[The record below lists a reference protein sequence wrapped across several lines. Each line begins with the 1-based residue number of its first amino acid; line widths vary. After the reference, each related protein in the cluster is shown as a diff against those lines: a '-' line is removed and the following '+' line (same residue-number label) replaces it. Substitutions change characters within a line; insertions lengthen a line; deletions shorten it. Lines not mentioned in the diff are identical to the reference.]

1 MVPDSQPPVPDEA
14 LAPTADMALD
24 DATTVVSTRPLPL
37 DPAPGDDTPIDQLPT
52 LGHVGRYALKR
63 LIGEG
68 GLGMVHVAHDPLLS
82 RLIAIKTLQ
91 VDLPEAE
98 REQFNALFTNEARA
112 AGSLSHPYIVTVY
125 DAGAGGQGAYIA
137 MELLRGKDL
146 RQLLAMGWRP
156 TVQQAAL
163 IVRRVADAISY
174 AHHKGVIHRD
184 LKPANIF
191 MVGRTQPRVLDFG
204 IARIRQAGH
213 EGPNDGLSRFGE
225 VVGGSPYYMAPEQ
238 VRREPVDRRADV
250 YALGVILYE
259 LLTGRR
265 AFGGGSVEEIHQAVL
280 TAKVRAPHEVNHT
293 VPQALSDIVMRAM
306 APELVRRTR
315 SARTLAQELRDWLD
329 GQRGQAMADE
339 RMADSG
345 RGVGAVEGAG
355 LAAGA
360 AAAPSGHKPAHVD
373 RGGLGQS
380 PWALG
385 LVAVAGLVSAG
396 LLLTGAWLA
405 WQRAASPVVAAT
417 ASPAETASTPAASL
431 PTTGATAAVVGG
443 AVVASVTPEPLPVAL
458 ASAALPAL
466 GAASAPV
473 AASPVMPTVPAVA
486 AAQVP
491 AAPAP
496 APGVVRLAISPWG
509 QVSVNGRAAGVTPP
523 LTQLKLPA
531 GRHVVTVRNDGAE
544 PYTVTVQVRPGQTQ
558 VVRHAF

>member
-1 MVPDSQPPVPDEA
+1 MMPDSQPPAPEEA
-14 LAPTADMALD
+14 LEPGAVLDLD

-37 DPAPGDDTPIDQLPT
+37 DPLQGDDTPIDQLPT

-63 LIGEG
+63 LIGQG
-68 GLGMVHVAHDPLLS
+68 GLGMVHLAHDPLLS

-91 VDLPEAE
+91 VDLPQAE

-125 DAGAGGQGAYIA
+125 DAGAGVNGAYIA

-156 TVQQAAL
+156 TMQQAAL

-204 IARIRQAGH
+204 IARIRQAGQ

-225 VVGGSPYYMAPEQ
+225 VVGGSPFYMAPEQ
-238 VRREPVDRRADV
+238 IRHEPVDRRADV

-265 AFGGGSVEEIHQAVL
+265 AFGGASVDEIHQAVL
-280 TAKVRAPHEVNHT
+280 TAQVRPPHEVNRT
-293 VPQALSDIVMRAM
+293 VPQALSEIVMRAM

-329 GQRGQAMADE
+329 SQRGPGE
-339 RMADSG
+339 P
-345 RGVGAVEGAG
+345 
-355 LAAGA
+355 A
-360 AAAPSGHKPAHVD
+360 AASSAPERASGSNASASSGGRSDLRGQPADAQPRWHA
-373 RGGLGQS
+373 R
-380 PWALG
+380 WALG
-385 LVAVAGLVSAG
+385 LVAIAGLVSAG
-396 LLLTGAWLA
+396 FLLTGAWLA
-405 WQRAASPVVAAT
+405 WQRAQAPDAVAVVAAPVVVPAVVPVT
-417 ASPAETASTPAASL
+417 APVPSSVASAL
-431 PTTGATAAVVGG
+431 PTAPVPDAA
-443 AVVASVTPEPLPVAL
+443 
-458 ASAALPAL
+458 ASAA
-466 GAASAPV
+466 AASV
-473 AASPVMPTVPAVA
+473 APAVA
-486 AAQVP
+486 TAVTSAVTSAPP
-491 AAPAP
+491 AAVAAPPP
-496 APGVVRLAISPWG
+496 APGWVRLAISPWG
-509 QVSVNGRAAGVTPP
+509 QVSVNGRPAGVTPP
-523 LTQLKLPA
+523 LTQLKLPP

-544 PYTVTVQVRPGQTQ
+544 PHTVTVQVKSGQTQ

>member
-1 MVPDSQPPVPDEA
+1 MMPDSQPPAPEEA
-14 LAPTADMALD
+14 LEPGEALD
-24 DATTVVSTRPLPL
+24 LDDTTTVVSTRPLPL
-37 DPAPGDDTPIDQLPT
+37 DSASRDDTSVDQLPT

-125 DAGAGGQGAYIA
+125 DAGAGGNGAYIA

-156 TVQQAAL
+156 TSQQAAL

-204 IARIRQAGH
+204 IARIRQAGQ

-265 AFGGGSVEEIHQAVL
+265 AFSGDTVDEIHQAVL
-280 TAKVRAPHEVNHT
+280 AAQVRAPHEVNRT
-293 VPQALSDIVMRAM
+293 VPLALSDIVMRAM
-306 APELVRRTR
+306 APELVQRTR

-329 GQRGQAMADE
+329 IQRGP
-339 RMADSG
+339 
-345 RGVGAVEGAG
+345 AG
-355 LAAGA
+355 DDA
-360 AAAPSGHKPAHVD
+360 AAAPASGAGMAGVASALRPEGRGGSGHKA
-373 RGGLGQS
+373 RAGYNR
-380 PWALG
+380 WALG
-385 LVAVAGLVSAG
+385 LVAAAGLIGAG
-396 LLLTGAWLA
+396 LLLTGGWLA
-405 WQRAASPVVAAT
+405 WQRTHAQTEVVQARGAKPARPAAAVALAAVSVTASPVAPP
-417 ASPAETASTPAASL
+417 SAASASASASAVPL
-431 PTTGATAAVVGG
+431 GAA
-443 AVVASVTPEPLPVAL
+443 PV
-458 ASAALPAL
+458 ASAA
-466 GAASAPV
+466 
-473 AASPVMPTVPAVA
+473 VPAVA
-486 AAQVP
+486 AA
-491 AAPAP
+491 PAP
-496 APGVVRLAISPWG
+496 TPAPTPATGLVRLAISPWG
-509 QVSVNGRAAGVTPP
+509 QVMVNGRAAGVAPP
-523 LTQLKLPA
+523 LTQLKLPP
-531 GRHVVTVRNDGAE
+531 GRHVISVRNDGAE
-544 PYTVTVQVRPGQTQ
+544 PYTVTVQVRPNQTQ

>member
-1 MVPDSQPPVPDEA
+1 MVPDKQQPALDEA
-14 LAPTADMALD
+14 HESPELDLD
-24 DATTVVSTRPLPL
+24 DASTVVSTRPLPL
-37 DPAPGDDTPIDQLPT
+37 DPLVADDTPIDQLPT
-52 LGHVGRYALKR
+52 VGHVGRYALKR
-63 LIGEG
+63 LIGQG

-125 DAGAGGQGAYIA
+125 DAGAGGNGAYIA

-156 TVQQAAL
+156 TVEQAAL

-238 VRREPVDRRADV
+238 IRREPVDRRADV

-265 AFGGGSVEEIHQAVL
+265 AFGGGSVEDIHHAVL
-280 TAKVRAPHEVNHT
+280 QAQVRSPHEVHT
-293 VPQALSDIVMRAM
+293 GVPKALSDIAMRAM
-306 APELVRRTR
+306 APELVHRTR
-315 SARTLAQELRDWLD
+315 SARLLSQELREWLE
-329 GQRGQAMADE
+329 GQRQMRADAAGQTA
-339 RMADSG
+339 RSG
-345 RGVGAVEGAG
+345 DRAPDVAGLAPASASRARARRGRQWALGAVA
-355 LAAGA
+355 AAGA
-360 AAAPSGHKPAHVD
+360 A
-373 RGGLGQS
+373 
-380 PWALG
+380 
-385 LVAVAGLVSAG
+385 SAS
-396 LLLTGAWLA
+396 LLLAGAWLA
-405 WQRAASPVVAAT
+405 WHRAEGAATPVAAAPSARPEAQPHLQVPVKVPAVAVAPLAAASPAVEASAVPAPVPSVSVPSVQADAASAAPVTVALAASPVVQA
-417 ASPAETASTPAASL
+417 PAA
-431 PTTGATAAVVGG
+431 A
-443 AVVASVTPEPLPVAL
+443 
-458 ASAALPAL
+458 
-466 GAASAPV
+466 APV
-473 AASPVMPTVPAVA
+473 PA
-486 AAQVP
+486 P
-491 AAPAP
+491 PP

-509 QVSVNGRAAGVTPP
+509 QVVVDGRVAGVAPP
-523 LTQLKLPA
+523 LTQLRLSPGK
-531 GRHVVTVRNDGAE
+531 HVITVRNEGAE
-544 PYTVTVQVRPGQTQ
+544 PHVETIQVRSGQTVT
-558 VVRHAF
+558 VRHAF